1 MWLRSSLV
9 FLFCFILLL
18 TPDFCFAQS
27 KSKPTSAPTSVGLE
41 RQLQQAVRRT
51 PHNFDAHH
59 KLGEFYL
66 RAGKLPAAIVWLEK
80 ARDLNPSHY
89 TNGYDLAL
97 AYVQTGKFA
106 AARQQIQQL
115 LTRQN
120 TAELHNLMGLAEET
134 AGNKLAAAEAYQRAA
149 QLDPNEK
156 NVFDLGNILLQL
168 TAANEALK
176 IFQFGVEKH
185 PNSAQL
191 RVGRGIA
198 EYALGEYN
206 KAVETLCQAVDLAP
220 NDPRSYVFLGEM
232 YGVSVELA
240 DAINQ
245 RFAKLLQT
253 QPRNALAHYYYA
265 MNLWKGKR
273 GTQADAD
280 PAQLESLLKTAIT
293 LDPNLADGFYQ
304 LGTLYFGQKK
314 YPAAVTHLRRATQL
328 KPQDAQFHFK
338 LGQAYQQTKQTA
350 LAATEFAITKKLKD
364 EAMQAEIKPKP

>member
-1 MWLRSSLV
+1 MWLSRA
-9 FLFCFILLL
+9 FLCCFILLL
-18 TPDFCFAQS
+18 TPAFCFAQP
-27 KSKPTSAPTSVGLE
+27 KSKPTSAPTSAALE
-41 RQLQQAVRRT
+41 RQLQQAVRRA
-51 PHNFDAHH
+51 PHDFDAHH

-80 ARDLNPSHY
+80 ARALNPSHY

-97 AYVQTGKFA
+97 AYVQTGKLT

-120 TAELHNLMGLAEET
+120 TAELHNLMGLVEET
-134 AGNKLAAAEAYQRAA
+134 AGNQLAAAEAYQRAA

-168 TAANEALK
+168 TAANEALT
-176 IFQFGVEKH
+176 IFQYGVNKH
-185 PNSAQL
+185 PQSSQL

-198 EYALGEYN
+198 EYTLGKYHE
-206 KAVETLCQAVDLAP
+206 AVETLCQAVDLAP
-220 NDPRSYVFLGEM
+220 NDPRPYVFLGEM

-240 DAINQ
+240 DEINQ
-245 RFAKLLQT
+245 RFAKLTQT

-273 GTQADAD
+273 SAQADAD
-280 PAQLESLLKTAIT
+280 PAQLESLLKNAIT

-304 LGTLYFGQKK
+304 LGTLYFEQKN
-314 YPAAVTHLRRATQL
+314 YPAAVTPLRRATQL
-328 KPQDAQFHFK
+328 KPNDAQFHFK
-338 LGQAYQQTKQTA
+338 LAQAYQQTKQTA
-350 LAATEFAITKKLKD
+350 LAAAEFALTKKLKD

>member
-1 MWLRSSLV
+1 MWLSRA
-9 FLFCFILLL
+9 FLFCLIFLLL
-18 TPDFCFAQS
+18 PDLCFAQP
-27 KSKPTSAPTSVGLE
+27 KPKPTSSSLE
-41 RQLQQAVRRT
+41 LQLQKAVRRT
-51 PHNFDAHH
+51 PNDFDAYH

-66 RAGKLPAAIVWLEK
+66 RAGKLSAAIVWLEK
-80 ARDLNPSHY
+80 ARALNPSHY
-89 TNGYDLAL
+89 ANGYDLAL
-97 AYVQTGKFA
+97 AYVQTGRLT

-115 LTRQN
+115 LTGQN

-185 PNSAQL
+185 PNSSQL

-198 EYALGEYN
+198 EYALGKHHE
-206 KAVETLCQAVDLAP
+206 AVETLCQAVDLAP
-220 NDPRSYVFLGEM
+220 NDPRPYVFLGEM

-240 DAINQ
+240 EAINQ
-245 RFAKLLQT
+245 RFAKLIQT

-280 PAQLESLLKTAIT
+280 PAQLEALLKTAIT

-304 LGTLYFGQKK
+304 LGTLYFEQKK
-314 YPAAVTHLRRATQL
+314 YPVAVTHLHRATQL

-350 LAATEFAITKKLKD
+350 LAAAEFAITKKLKE